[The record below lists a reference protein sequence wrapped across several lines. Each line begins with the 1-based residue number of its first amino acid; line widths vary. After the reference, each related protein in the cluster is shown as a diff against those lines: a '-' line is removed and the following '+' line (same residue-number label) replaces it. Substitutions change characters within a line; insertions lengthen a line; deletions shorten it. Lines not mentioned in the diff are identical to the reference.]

1 MAPVETRSI
10 DFPIRKHRTRSTKS
24 KQIESDD
31 STRLVKDIARSP
43 LKQVKSPK
51 PSPLKQIPVSTANS
65 RKKEPHRIALHFNDE
80 RNQENTDPNTKKKIA
95 ANVTPKK
102 KLEANCINLTPNR
115 LKCASI
121 NENQDSLKSDPL
133 ASPLRRSLKITSSPP
148 KTEPTKTNSIPTIK
162 ILRGTPKKKLI
173 IESDEDTENE
183 KPNCFTTRCSPR
195 KLAKVA
201 ESQNSE
207 VSTSPL
213 KRSLKTSASTPPKLA
228 SPTSDYILKTPQ
240 KKQSI
245 ESDDEATENR
255 KSAIRFSPR
264 KLVKVGERSLY
275 RADVSHLVEA
285 RRALSTALPPANAGL
300 IGRQKQLDTL
310 KQFLNRNLGKCTS
323 KNGKGK
329 RSIYIS
335 GPPGT
340 GKTTSLKHLIKNL
353 ENENSLVKEASKTSI
368 NAPHCV
374 FVNCMALKSSAAVYS
389 KIAEEIAPI
398 VPSVNIG
405 SSVDAHKKALE
416 ELIVGKEIKQPI
428 LLVLDEIDQLDSK
441 CHDVLYSLFEWPYLR
456 NSKVVLV
463 GIANSLDLT
472 DRILPRLKVSKSIT
486 TNYSSTRN
494 NDYYNFRYQAFLH
507 INIFFYNF
515 SYKRMSAPKN

>member
-1 MAPVETRSI
+1 MGSEMC
-10 DFPIRKHRTRSTKS
+10 IRDR
-24 KQIESDD
+24 
-31 STRLVKDIARSP
+31 
-43 LKQVKSPK
+43 
-51 PSPLKQIPVSTANS
+51 
-65 RKKEPHRIALHFNDE
+65 
-80 RNQENTDPNTKKKIA
+80 
-95 ANVTPKK
+95 
-102 KLEANCINLTPNR
+102 
-115 LKCASI
+115 
-121 NENQDSLKSDPL
+121 
-133 ASPLRRSLKITSSPP
+133 
-148 KTEPTKTNSIPTIK
+148 
-162 ILRGTPKKKLI
+162 
-173 IESDEDTENE
+173 
-183 KPNCFTTRCSPR
+183 
-195 KLAKVA
+195 
-201 ESQNSE
+201 
-207 VSTSPL
+207 
-213 KRSLKTSASTPPKLA
+213 
-228 SPTSDYILKTPQ
+228 
-240 KKQSI
+240 
-245 ESDDEATENR
+245 
-255 KSAIRFSPR
+255 
-264 KLVKVGERSLY
+264 Y

-353 ENENSLVKEASKTSI
+353 ENENSPVKEASKTSI

-389 KIAEEIAPI
+389 KIAEEI

-472 DRILPRLKVSKSIT
+472 DRILPRLKVRKSIT

-494 NDYYNFRYQAFLH
+494 NMSSFLT
-507 INIFFYNF
+507 
-515 SYKRMSAPKN
+515 YKRIFLQF